1 MNLGWGWGGKLVD
14 DGYTCWPPEKRLITI
29 LN

>member
-14 DGYTCWPPEKRLITI
+14 DGYSYMLATGKEV
-29 LN
+29 NYYS